1 MTNSAGSALE
11 TVKFPTK
18 LGRRNFRT
26 LRDRWDEKAGIQ
38 ARHPSVLINNELYW
52 LSGGQPRASRGE
64 CYRDSDKCGER
75 DRNSP
80 ASAPRSRQLCA
91 HGERRRGTGRRGG
104 SRRATRRAAAQLST
118 DGLTAKN
125 IASTEFL
132 TSTWATGVFAR
143 RQLAQPIRSRTVSE
157 WPIRGQSRS
166 ALFPDATAFGKCVVT
181 ASATEEPRGHVVV
194 ADERL
199 NDSAGCCA
207 AIDGRPDGQ
216 THREHRRP
224 DLDLGNR
231 SLHSTQT
238 GVTNSAGSDLGSTN
252 SGETRSATFSDTTG

>member
-157 WPIRGQSRS
+157 WPIRGQ
-166 ALFPDATAFGKCVVT
+166 
-181 ASATEEPRGHVVV
+181 
-194 ADERL
+194 
-199 NDSAGCCA
+199 
-207 AIDGRPDGQ
+207 
-216 THREHRRP
+216 
-224 DLDLGNR
+224 
-231 SLHSTQT
+231 
-238 GVTNSAGSDLGSTN
+238 
-252 SGETRSATFSDTTG
+252 TRSAPFPDTTGTVIVAHAPISFSRCLIHVDTHRLRTSMHT